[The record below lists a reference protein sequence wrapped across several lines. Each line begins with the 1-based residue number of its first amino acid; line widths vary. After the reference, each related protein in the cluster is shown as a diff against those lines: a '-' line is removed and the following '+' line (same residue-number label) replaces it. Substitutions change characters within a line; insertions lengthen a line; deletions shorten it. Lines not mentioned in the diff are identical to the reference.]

1 MKKVVFEEPDYLGG
15 KNKIV
20 MSIEDAVLEQKKIA
34 LSHGVHYLYDQDA
47 LEDFCSANLAVVVE
61 IRQSE

>member
-1 MKKVVFEEPDYLGG
+1 MKKVIFEEPDYLGG

-20 MSIEDAVLEQKKIA
+20 MSVEDAVLEQKKIA

-47 LEDFCSANLAVVVE
+47 LQDFCEANLAVLVE
-61 IRQSE
+61 I

>member
-20 MSIEDAVLEQKKIA
+20 MSIEDAVLEQKKLA

-47 LEDFCSANLAVVVE
+47 LEDFGSANLAKVVE
-61 IRQSE
+61 I